1 MFHKIK
7 NKNKKHFCKSCLQ
20 CFSSKNVLTKDN
32 ELGLKINAAKSSVKL
47 EKGTIKFK
55 NIFKQILFSF
65 KIFCDTWCILSKV
78 ESCAGSCSKQYQ
90 DHIPCSFAYKF
101 VCLDDN
107 FSKPIVFYRGK
118 NAASKFI
125 ETILEKVMKKYFNK
139 NFIMAEEEEE

>member
-7 NKNKKHFCKSCLQ
+7 NKNKYFCKSCLQ

-32 ELGLKINAAKSSVKL
+32 ELGLKINAAQSSVKL

-65 KIFCDTWCILSKV
+65 KICDTGCISSKV
-78 ESCAGSCSKQYQ
+78 ESCAGSRSKQYQ
-90 DHIPCSFAYKF
+90 DHIPCSFAYKL

-118 NAASKFI
+118 TAASKFI